1 MKEVLRVVDLHKSY
15 QKVEVLKG
23 VNFNINEGETKVI
36 IGPSGGGKSTLLYCI
51 NMLVKPDSG
60 SVILDGVDITK
71 ERRIYEARQKIG
83 FVFQHFNLFMHL
95 TAIDNVRIGPIRVK
109 KVPKSEATEIAK
121 DALKVVGIS
130 ENLWNHYPAQL
141 SGGQQQRIAIAR
153 AIAMNPR
160 VILFD
165 EPTSA
170 LDVELIGEVL
180 NAMKN
185 LALKGM
191 TMLVVTHEIGFA
203 LDMAEEILFLESGI
217 ILEKGP
223 PREILENPK
232 SERLQKFL
240 SRLNKEKEGF

>member
-1 MKEVLRVVDLHKSY
+1 VKEVLQVVDLKKAY

-23 VNFNINEGETKVI
+23 VTFNINERETKVI

-60 SVILDGVDITK
+60 SIILDGVDITR
-71 ERRIYEARQKIG
+71 ERKIYKARQKIG

-109 KVPKSEATEIAK
+109 SMSRSDATETASEA
-121 DALKVVGIS
+121 LKIVGIS
-130 ENLWNHYPAQL
+130 ENLWSHYPAQL
-141 SGGQQQRIAIAR
+141 SGGQQQRVAIAR
-153 AIAMNPR
+153 AIAMSPR

-180 NAMKN
+180 NAMRN
-185 LALKGM
+185 LTIKGV
-191 TMLVVTHEIGFA
+191 TMLVVTHEIDFA
-203 LDMAEEILFLESGI
+203 LDMAEEILFLENGI

-223 PREILENPK
+223 PKEILTNPK
-232 SERLQKFL
+232 SERLKRFL
-240 SRLNKEKEGF
+240 SKLSKDRKEL